1 VRRAVVAILAV
12 ALALSGCSSHKAASP
27 PSTAVP
33 LIGNGTVS
41 LPSGK
46 YPLAPHD
53 VGVCRV
59 VGVPYRD
66 LLRPAHLTYTDVV
79 TRPLRPLT
87 KAAAAGVSLLRG
99 SNPQVT
105 FGAYGP
111 AVAYTMARYF
121 GTVKH
126 LDTPGTKDPKV
137 IASAHALDR
146 FLSHGGCPG

>member
-1 VRRAVVAILAV
+1 VTRAVIASLAV
-12 ALALSGCSSHKAASP
+12 ALALSGCSSHKAAAP

-41 LPSGK
+41 LPSGT

-66 LLRPAHLTYTDVV
+66 VLRPAHLTFTDVV
-79 TRPLRPLT
+79 AGPLSPVT
-87 KAAAAGVSLLRG
+87 KAAAAGVSLLQG

-105 FGAYGP
+105 FGPYGP
-111 AVAYTMARYF
+111 AVAYLVARYV
-121 GTVKH
+121 GTTKH
-126 LDTPGTKDPKV
+126 LDIPGATDPKV
-137 IASAHALDR
+137 LASAHTLDR
-146 FLSHGGCPG
+146 FLSRGGCPG

>member
-1 VRRAVVAILAV
+1 MRRAAVATLAV
-12 ALALSGCSSHKAASP
+12 ALALVGCSSHKAAAP

-41 LPSGK
+41 LPGGT

-66 LLRPAHLTYTDVV
+66 VLRPAHLTYTELV
-79 TRPLRPLT
+79 TRPLDPVT
-87 KAAAAGVSLLRG
+87 KAAAAGVTLLQS
-99 SNPQVT
+99 SNPKVS
-105 FGAYGP
+105 FGPYGP
-111 AVAYTMARYF
+111 AVAYTMARYV
-121 GTVKH
+121 GAVKH
-126 LDTPGTKDPKV
+126 LSVPGATDPKV

-146 FLSHGGCPG
+146 FLGKGGCPG

>member
-1 VRRAVVAILAV
+1 VRPAVVAVLAV
-12 ALALSGCSSHKAASP
+12 ALTVSGCSSHKAASP

-41 LPSGK
+41 LPSGT

-79 TRPLRPLT
+79 TRPLGPVT
-87 KAAAAGVSLLRG
+87 KAAAAGVSLLQG

-105 FGAYGP
+105 LGPYGP
-111 AVAYTMARYF
+111 AVAYAMARYV

-126 LDTPGTKDPKV
+126 LAVPGADDPKV
-137 IASAHALDR
+137 IASAHTLDR
-146 FLSHGGCPG
+146 FLRNGGCPG